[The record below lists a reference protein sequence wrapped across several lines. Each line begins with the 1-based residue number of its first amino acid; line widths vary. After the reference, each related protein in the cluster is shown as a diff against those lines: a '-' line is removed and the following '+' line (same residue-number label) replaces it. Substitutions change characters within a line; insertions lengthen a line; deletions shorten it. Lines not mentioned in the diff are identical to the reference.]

1 MVTVYSFHPE
11 LVPGYVQGVLS
22 AMSMTVYLL
31 AYSLL
36 FGLAIGFLLALAQ
49 VRGSGWMATVAHGYV
64 SFMRGV
70 PSLVMIL
77 MLFMGLPQVMDSFGV
92 DMSNVA
98 KSAYIV
104 VALSLLSSAN
114 LGEMMRSSY
123 LAVDHGQTEAALS
136 VGMTERQALGRIVLP
151 QAVAV
156 AVPNFGNSV
165 IGLFKET
172 SLAFS
177 IGTLDLMGKAQAIMQ
192 VNYGSTRLEVY
203 LAVAI
208 IYWACCLALQ
218 LVFAGVER
226 VTTRGRGMATG

>member
-1 MVTVYSFHPE
+1 MTVYSFHPE
-11 LVPGYVQGVLS
+11 LILGYVQSILS

-31 AYSLL
+31 VYSLL
-36 FGLAIGFLLALAQ
+36 IGLAIGVLLTCVQ
-49 VRGSGWMATVAHGYV
+49 VRGSRLAATIAHGYI

-77 MLFMGLPQVMDSFGV
+77 MLFMGLPQVMHSFGV
-92 DMSNVA
+92 DMSSVA
-98 KSAYIV
+98 KSTYIV

-123 LAVDHGQTEAALS
+123 LAIDHGQTEAALS

-177 IGTLDLMGKAQAIMQ
+177 IGTLDLMGKAQAVMQ

-203 LAVAI
+203 LAIAI
-208 IYWACCLALQ
+208 IYWICCLALQ
-218 LVFAGVER
+218 LVFAGIER
-226 VTTRGRGMATG
+226 ATTRGRAMATS